1 MIQRDNEGAVVATQ
15 SLARRL
21 GLGVA
26 YRSIEELGALLY
38 DRTRM
43 GAVREQVWQQ
53 RFEFCFDTHVPVLVD
68 FFRAVMESAT
78 PGPRTAAGG

>member
-1 MIQRDNEGAVVATQ
+1 
-15 SLARRL
+15 
-21 GLGVA
+21 
-26 YRSIEELGALLY
+26 
-38 DRTRM
+38 M